1 MMTDRWTLTFDATN
15 LTEEVFNENYGNQPT
30 IFNHTNWFYSR
41 TFAFGVR
48 FQM

>member
-41 TFAFGVR
+41 TFALGVR